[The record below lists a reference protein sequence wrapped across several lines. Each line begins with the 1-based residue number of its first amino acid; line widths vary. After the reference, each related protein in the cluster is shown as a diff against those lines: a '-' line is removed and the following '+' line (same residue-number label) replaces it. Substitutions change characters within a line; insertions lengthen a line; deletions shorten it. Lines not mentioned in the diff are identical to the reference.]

1 MQNIGKILCA
11 VFRKNR
17 RVSNQRTNGPTIRSL
32 TSTDVENC
40 NATSSGR
47 LNVRSTSS
55 ACRTVQPV
63 RRHGNMARWPDGIL
77 SKNLITSQSNKKDY
91 RKWSTTSHM
100 ALWIIQKHILVT
112 SAWCHDQCH
121 FWMICHDMARLA
133 NAGKHLVLKQYAISS
148 RSNRPNSRKLPKTS
162 FLGFWIIQKWIFVIF
177 EWSLM
182 IW

>member
-1 MQNIGKILCA
+1 MNENFFGQTANYVSSPHCAEASCQVSSKSLGWFSGKT
-11 VFRKNR
+11 VYT
-17 RVSNQRTNGPTIRSL
+17 QTNGPTIPGL

-112 SAWCHDQCH
+112 SA
-121 FWMICHDMARLA
+121 
-133 NAGKHLVLKQYAISS
+133 
-148 RSNRPNSRKLPKTS
+148 
-162 FLGFWIIQKWIFVIF
+162 
-177 EWSLM
+177 
-182 IW
+182 

>member
-1 MQNIGKILCA
+1 MNKNFPAKNGRVTFLHLLSFNILPSFIKILRA
-11 VFRKNR
+11 VIRKKPG
-17 RVSNQRTNGPTIRSL
+17 RTTTRGLP
-32 TSTDVENC
+32 STDVENC

-112 SAWCHDQCH
+112 SA
-121 FWMICHDMARLA
+121 
-133 NAGKHLVLKQYAISS
+133 
-148 RSNRPNSRKLPKTS
+148 
-162 FLGFWIIQKWIFVIF
+162 
-177 EWSLM
+177 
-182 IW
+182 